1 MVIQRWQSLLLLI
14 AVVLMSVFCATPFAT
29 LPASETVGGEVTE
42 VFVKDAPVF
51 MIINI
56 LIAVLL
62 FISIFLYKDL
72 KRQMTVTLAS
82 IVLIAASIVT
92 CGFILYVG
100 MPDATMIWF
109 GGVTLL
115 VVSLILAVFAYR
127 FMRRDRNL
135 LRSYD
140 RLR

>member
-100 MPDATMIWF
+100 MPDATLIWF

-127 FMRRDRNL
+127 FIRRDRNL